1 MLKSFLSK
9 IRTNVMLRSITA
21 LTVAVTMI
29 GVFAFTSI
37 GAASRVN
44 AASAPASINLIYYGS
59 NSSTTDQSIINANP
73 EYLVDNSPAGPWRGN
88 ANISKFMSAGI
99 KYFEYIDGGYEGT
112 VSQAIPNDLQ
122 SNLTYINAIAK
133 AGAYGVFID
142 EVSASP
148 SASSLNYLKQLAD
161 RAHSLG
167 LKVVFN
173 AGVDSWSDSLM
184 SYCDFI
190 NSSEVWNNNPLT
202 ASQIK
207 WASRTWFLTQ
217 GVNDAATA
225 ANLTEAAWSKGV
237 EAEYVCNSYVALPTW
252 LASYITLIE
261 SSSATT
267 IDTPIATP
275 VVVSTPVTTT
285 LVVNTPITTTLVV
298 STPITA
304 PVVVNTPVTTT
315 LVVSTPVTTTLVV
328 STPIAAPVVVNTP
341 VTTTLVVSTPITA
354 PVVVNTPVT
363 TTLVVSTP
371 VTTTLV
377 VSTPVTAPVVV
388 NTTVTA
394 PVVANTPIAAPVVTN
409 TTIAAPVIAIT
420 PPPASRKS
428 GGSFFSRLWQPV
440 AAIWHFSLNLLDI

>member
-148 SASSLNYLKQLAD
+148 SASALNYLKQLAD

-261 SSSATT
+261 SSSTTT

-275 VVVSTPVTTT
+275 VVVNTPVTTLVVSTPVTTT
-285 LVVNTPITTTLVV
+285 LVVNTPVTTLVV
-298 STPITA
+298 STPI
-304 PVVVNTPVTTT
+304 
-315 LVVSTPVTTTLVV
+315 
-328 STPIAAPVVVNTP
+328 
-341 VTTTLVVSTPITA
+341 TTTLVVSTPITA

>member
-1 MLKSFLSK
+1 
-9 IRTNVMLRSITA
+9 
-21 LTVAVTMI
+21 MI
-29 GVFAFTSI
+29 GGFTFTSI

-73 EYLVDNSPAGPWRGN
+73 EYLVNNSPAGPWGGN

-122 SNLTYINAIAK
+122 SNLNYINAIAK

-148 SASSLNYLKQLAD
+148 SASALNYLKQLAD

-184 SYCDFI
+184 NYCDFI

-261 SSSATT
+261 SSSATPVT
-267 IDTPIATP
+267 TP
-275 VVVSTPVTTT
+275 VVVNTPVTTPVVVNTPVTTPVVVNTPVTTPIVVNNPVTTPVVVNTPVTTPVVVNTPVTTPVVVNTPVTTT
-285 LVVNTPITTTLVV
+285 VVVNTPITTPVV
-298 STPITA
+298 VNTPVTA

-315 LVVSTPVTTTLVV
+315 VIAI
-328 STPIAAPVVVNTP
+328 TPIA
-341 VTTTLVVSTPITA
+341 
-354 PVVVNTPVT
+354 
-363 TTLVVSTP
+363 
-371 VTTTLV
+371 
-377 VSTPVTAPVVV
+377 
-388 NTTVTA
+388 A
-394 PVVANTPIAAPVVTN
+394 PVVANTPIATLVVANTPIATLVVVNTPVTTPVVVKAPITAPVVTN

-420 PPPASRKS
+420 PPPASGKT
-428 GGSFFSRLWQPV
+428 GGTFFSRLWHPV
-440 AAIWHFSLNLLDI
+440 AAIWHFSLNLLGI

>member
-1 MLKSFLSK
+1 M
-9 IRTNVMLRSITA
+9 A
-21 LTVAVTMI
+21 VAMI
-29 GVFAFTSI
+29 GAFSFTSI
-37 GAASRVN
+37 VAASRVN

-73 EYLVDNSPAGPWRGN
+73 EYLVDNSPAGPWGGN

-122 SNLTYINAIAK
+122 SNLNYINAIAK

-148 SASSLNYLKQLAD
+148 SASALNYLKQLAD

-184 SYCDFI
+184 NYCDFL

-207 WASRTWFLTQ
+207 WASRTWFLTE

-225 ANLTEAAWSKGV
+225 ANLTKAAWSKGV

-261 SSSATT
+261 SSSATPVT
-267 IDTPIATP
+267 TP
-275 VVVSTPVTTT
+275 VVVNTPVTTPVVAIT
-285 LVVNTPITTTLVV
+285 PVTTPVVVNTSVTTPVVVNTPVVINTPVTTPVV
-298 STPITA
+298 VNTPVTTPVVVNTPVTAPVVVNTPVTAPAVVNTAVTTPAVVNTPVTAPAVVNTPVTA
-304 PVVVNTPVTTT
+304 PVVVNTPVTTP
-315 LVVSTPVTTTLVV
+315 VVVKA
-328 STPIAAPVVVNTP
+328 PIAAPAVVNTP
-341 VTTTLVVSTPITA
+341 VTA

-363 TTLVVSTP
+363 T
-371 VTTTLV
+371 
-377 VSTPVTAPVVV
+377 PVVV
-388 NTTVTA
+388 KA
-394 PVVANTPIAAPVVTN
+394 P
-409 TTIAAPVIAIT
+409 IAAPVIAIT
-420 PPPASRKS
+420 PPTASVKT
-428 GGSFFSRLWQPV
+428 GGTFFSRLWHPV
-440 AAIWHFSLNLLDI
+440 AAIWHFSLNLFGI

>member
-275 VVVSTPVTTT
+275 VVVNTPVTTLVVSTPVTTT

-304 PVVVNTPVTTT
+304 PV
-315 LVVSTPVTTTLVV
+315 
-328 STPIAAPVVVNTP
+328 
-341 VTTTLVVSTPITA
+341 
-354 PVVVNTPVT
+354 
-363 TTLVVSTP
+363 
-371 VTTTLV
+371 V

-420 PPPASRKS
+420 PPPASGKT
-428 GGSFFSRLWQPV
+428 GGTFFSRLWQPV

>member
-1 MLKSFLSK
+1 
-9 IRTNVMLRSITA
+9 
-21 LTVAVTMI
+21 MI

-261 SSSATT
+261 SSSTTT

>member
-9 IRTNVMLRSITA
+9 IRTNVMLRIITT

-29 GVFAFTSI
+29 GIFAFTSI

-44 AASAPASINLIYYGS
+44 AASEPASINLIYYGS

-73 EYLVDNSPAGPWRGN
+73 EYLVDNSPAGPWGGN

-112 VSQAIPNDLQ
+112 VSQAIPNDLR
-122 SNLTYINAIAK
+122 SNLNYINAIAK
-133 AGAYGVFID
+133 AGSYGVFID

-225 ANLTEAAWSKGV
+225 ANLTEAAWNKGV

-252 LASYITLIE
+252 LASYIALIE
-261 SSSATT
+261 SSSTTT
-267 IDTPIATP
+267 IDTPVTTP
-275 VVVSTPVTTT
+275 VIVSTPVTTPVVVNAPVTTPVIVSTPVTTPVVVNAPITTPVIINTPITTPVVVNAPVATPVIVNTPVTTLVTVNAPVTTQVTVNAPVATPVVVETPVTTPVVVSAPVAAT
-285 LVVNTPITTTLVV
+285 LVVNTPI
-298 STPITA
+298 
-304 PVVVNTPVTTT
+304 
-315 LVVSTPVTTTLVV
+315 
-328 STPIAAPVVVNTP
+328 
-341 VTTTLVVSTPITA
+341 
-354 PVVVNTPVT
+354 
-363 TTLVVSTP
+363 
-371 VTTTLV
+371 
-377 VSTPVTAPVVV
+377 
-388 NTTVTA
+388 
-394 PVVANTPIAAPVVTN
+394 
-409 TTIAAPVIAIT
+409 AAPVIATT
-420 PPPASRKS
+420 PPPASRKA

>member
-1 MLKSFLSK
+1 
-9 IRTNVMLRSITA
+9 
-21 LTVAVTMI
+21 MI

-59 NSSTTDQSIINANP
+59 NSNTTDQSIINANP

-148 SASSLNYLKQLAD
+148 SASALNYLKQLAD

-261 SSSATT
+261 SSSTTT

-285 LVVNTPITTTLVV
+285 LVVNTPIT
-298 STPITA
+298 
-304 PVVVNTPVTTT
+304 
-315 LVVSTPVTTTLVV
+315 
-328 STPIAAPVVVNTP
+328 APVVVNTP